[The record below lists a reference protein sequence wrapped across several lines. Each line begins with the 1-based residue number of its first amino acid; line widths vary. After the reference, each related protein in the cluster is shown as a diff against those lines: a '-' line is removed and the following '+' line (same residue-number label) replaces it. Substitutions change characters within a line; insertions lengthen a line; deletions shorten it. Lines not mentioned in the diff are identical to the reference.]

1 VRRLAL
7 EMGSKALLI
16 NWQEINEIGFAKIRI
31 RNCNL
36 RAFRIVGCSYFNEI
50 SLR

>member
-1 VRRLAL
+1 MRRLAL

-16 NWQEINEIGFAKIRI
+16 NWQETNQIGFAEIKI

-36 RAFRIVGCSYFNEI
+36 RAFRTSWMLVF
-50 SLR
+50 